1 MNDTVATPS
10 HGASFILHAFVPVV
24 AFNPS
29 GLCGSDLP
37 LLRSATTSC
46 DLPPPVP
53 SPTLLSLH
61 CALTN

>member
-10 HGASFILHAFVPVV
+10 PGAAFSSPTFVPLLAIEPVWFGASVLEFDRSVPKQV
-24 AFNPS
+24 
-29 GLCGSDLP
+29 
-37 LLRSATTSC
+37 
-46 DLPPPVP
+46 DLPPPLT